1 MSTDHDTANLTDVR
15 PIVQNR
21 KSRAAPIV
29 FGLALAI
36 GVGSLFGALNARRL
50 AVTSP
55 ATAAMADAA
64 AGTIASPP
72 PLFIPEDYAGPQMSY
87 EFLRPVRR
95 QIVVPS
101 ANKALLRPPVA
112 TMRVVQSS
120 PSAGLFPLPSM
131 AGQTEVQ
138 VQPARPGLVYQ
149 AGDRPRSVETG
160 LSVATKDAA
169 ARASR
174 LSAPSMTVTQGT
186 VVQAVLESALD
197 SNHPGFARAIVSRD
211 VSSFDGTRVLIPKGS
226 RLFGEYRSD
235 VNRGQNRALIQWHRL
250 TRPDGSIIDV
260 DSPSA
265 DPLGRA
271 GVRGKVNSHFF
282 ERFGGAIL
290 QSVLDAGVQV
300 AAREASGGTVIL
312 ALPNSSQVAPV
323 VSPDQIRPTIKVR
336 QGTSVSVLVARDLDF
351 SDVEL

>member
-1 MSTDHDTANLTDVR
+1 MSTDRDAANLTDVR
-15 PIVQNR
+15 PVVRNR

-29 FGLALAI
+29 FGLVLAI
-36 GVGSLFGALNARRL
+36 GAGSLFGALNARRL

-55 ATAAMADAA
+55 ATTAMPDSA

-72 PLFIPEDYAGPQMSY
+72 PLFIPEDYAAPQMGY
-87 EFLRPVRR
+87 TFARPIRR
-95 QIVVPS
+95 PIVTPT
-101 ANKALLRPPVA
+101 ANEVFSRPPPA

-120 PSAGLFPLPSM
+120 PSAAPSPPPPM
-131 AGQTEVQ
+131 TGQAEVR
-138 VQPARPGLVYQ
+138 VQPARPGIVYK
-149 AGDRPRSVETG
+149 AEDRARSAEMG
-160 LSVATKDAA
+160 LSVEAKDVA

-300 AAREASGGTVIL
+300 TAREASGGTVIL